1 MVKNFNSKTKFATT
15 QRKAKVAKELDVHLL
30 PELIRKNANENE
42 SAPPIFVVTAKFPPR
57 LNIKFYEKYKKSK
70 KNQKKSKN
78 WGLGGPKIEKN
89 RVFRGMYGIPSGSR
103 GVRRGTFRGFGGS
116 GRAVLGV

>member
-15 QRKAKVAKELDVHLL
+15 QRKAKVAKELDEHLL

-57 LNIKFYEKYKKSK
+57 LNIKFYEKYKKFK

-89 RVFRGMYGIPSGSR
+89 RVFRGY
-103 GVRRGTFRGFGGS
+103 VRYSVGFQGGPE
-116 GRAVLGV
+116 GYF